1 MPYGY
6 VSYKNNYKNKQETTM
21 LAFARTV
28 TTRPQQAAR
37 LVVRGL
43 CAYNRAKPHVNIG
56 TIGVCVAS
64 ALAFY
69 FVAFFFEGVDAI

>member
-1 MPYGY
+1 
-6 VSYKNNYKNKQETTM
+6 M

-28 TTRPQQAAR
+28 TTRP
-37 LVVRGL
+37 
-43 CAYNRAKPHVNIG
+43 YNRAKPHVNIG

-64 ALAFY
+64 ALALY